1 MKQELAET
9 YASMIKT
16 LRKIKVVPVVKIEDA
31 KQAVPLGKALMAG
44 GLPCAEITFRTS
56 AAAEAIGLLTK
67 EVPEL
72 LVGAGTVLSPEQ
84 ADAAKKAGAKF
95 MVSPGFNPRVVDH
108 CLNMN
113 MPIFAGIN
121 NPTGI
126 EMALERELPAV
137 KFFPAEA
144 SGGLAMLK
152 AMAAPYGDILFMPT
166 GGVNA
171 RNIAAYLAFP
181 RVLACGGS
189 WMVPSDLISAGEFDK
204 ITALTKEAV
213 QAVAGA

>member
-1 MKQELAET
+1 
-9 YASMIKT
+9 MIET
-16 LRKIKVVPVVKIEDA
+16 LRKIRVVPVVKIEDA
-31 KQAVPLGKALMAG
+31 KNAVALGKALMDG
-44 GLPCAEITFRTS
+44 GLPCAEITFRTN
-56 AAAEAIGLLTK
+56 AAEEAIRLLSK

-72 LVGAGTVLSPEQ
+72 LIGAGTVLTPEQ
-84 ADAAKKAGAKF
+84 ANAAKKAGASF

-108 CLNMN
+108 CLGMN

-126 EMALERELPAV
+126 EMALERGIPAV
-137 KFFPAEA
+137 KFFPAEP

-171 RNIAAYLAFP
+171 KNIGTYLGFS

-189 WMVPSDLISAGEFDK
+189 WMVPSDLIDSGNFAE
-204 ITALTKEAV
+204 ITRLTKEAV
-213 QAVAGA
+213 AAVSSL

>member
-1 MKQELAET
+1 
-9 YASMIKT
+9 MIET
-16 LRKIKVVPVVKIEDA
+16 LRKIRVVPVVKIEDA
-31 KQAVPLGKALMAG
+31 KNAVALGKALMDG

-56 AAAEAIGLLTK
+56 AAEESIRLLSK

-72 LVGAGTVLSPEQ
+72 LIGAGTVLTPEQ
-84 ADAAKKAGAKF
+84 ANAAKKAGASF

-108 CLNMN
+108 CLGMN

-126 EMALERELPAV
+126 EMALERGIPAV
-137 KFFPAEA
+137 KFFPAEP

-171 RNIAAYLAFP
+171 KNIGTYLGFS

-189 WMVPSDLISAGEFDK
+189 WMVPSDLIDSGNFAE
-204 ITALTKEAV
+204 ITRLTKEAV
-213 QAVAGA
+213 AAVSSL

>member
-1 MKQELAET
+1 M
-9 YASMIKT
+9 
-16 LRKIKVVPVVKIEDA
+16 VKIEDA
-31 KQAVPLGKALMAG
+31 KQAVPLGKALIAG

-72 LVGAGTVLSPEQ
+72 LVGAGTVLTPEQ
-84 ADAAKKAGAKF
+84 ADAAKIAGAKF

-108 CLNMN
+108 CLSMD

-126 EMALERELPAV
+126 EMALERGLPAV

-171 RNIAAYLAFP
+171 KNIGTYLAFP

-213 QAVAGA
+213 EVVSGL

>member
-1 MKQELAET
+1 
-9 YASMIKT
+9 MIDT
-16 LRKIKVVPVVKIEDA
+16 LRKIRVVPVVKIEDA
-31 KQAVPLGKALMAG
+31 KNAVALGKALMDG
-44 GLPCAEITFRTS
+44 GLPCAEITFRTN
-56 AAAEAIGLLTK
+56 AAEEAIRLLSK

-72 LVGAGTVLSPEQ
+72 LIGAGTVLTPDQ
-84 ADAAKKAGAKF
+84 ANAAKKAGASF

-108 CLNMN
+108 CLGMN

-126 EMALERELPAV
+126 EMALERGIPAV
-137 KFFPAEA
+137 KFFPAEP

-152 AMAAPYGDILFMPT
+152 AMAAPYSDILFMPT

-171 RNIAAYLAFP
+171 KNIGTYLGFS

-189 WMVPSDLISAGEFDK
+189 WMVPSDLIDSGNFAE
-204 ITALTKEAV
+204 ITRLTKEAV
-213 QAVAGA
+213 AAVSSL